1 MKVIVWPSTSDS
13 RTLPSSSSNYL
24 INNPSVGRST
34 ALDAVELRLS
44 SETEKQAKAWQ
55 ESPLNRTVTTGI

>member
-1 MKVIVWPSTSDS
+1 MKTSRTSLSSDS
-13 RTLPSSSSNYL
+13 RTIPRGSSTYV
-24 INNPSVGRST
+24 INNLSVDRST
-34 ALDAVELRLS
+34 ALEAVELRLS